1 VNWNELYPKATMPE
15 MAQINEYVQIPFWRE
30 LCGWLENRY
39 TVAPRIEH
47 STCACAPGWNVKYR
61 KSSRALCTLYPHD
74 GYFVCMVSIGAAEAP
89 QAELL
94 LPTCTQQVRELYQQV
109 TPLCGARWLM
119 IEVRSQ
125 DTLRDVQRLI
135 DLRVKPAKP
144 RKPQNG
150 KE

>member
-1 VNWNELYPKATMPE
+1 MNWNDLYPKATMPG
-15 MAQINEYVQIPFWRE
+15 MAQINEYVQIPCWRE
-30 LCGWLENRY
+30 LCDWLENRY
-39 TVAPRIEH
+39 AVGSKIEH

-61 KSSRALCTLYPHD
+61 KSGRALCTLYPHE
-74 GYFVCMVSIGAAEAP
+74 GYFVCMVSVGAAEAP
-89 QAELL
+89 RAELL

-125 DTLRDVQRLI
+125 DTLRDVQQLI
-135 DLRVKPAKP
+135 DLRVKPATP
-144 RKPQNG
+144 RKPVKG